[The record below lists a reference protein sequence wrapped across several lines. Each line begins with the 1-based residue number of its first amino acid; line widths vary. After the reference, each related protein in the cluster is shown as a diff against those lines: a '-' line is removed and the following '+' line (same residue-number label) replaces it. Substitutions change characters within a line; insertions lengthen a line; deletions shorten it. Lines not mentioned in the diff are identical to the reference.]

1 MAVQAVDMT
10 ARSLSHA
17 AKRSKTTVFCYF
29 FTLYSAKAVGND
41 RAVGIALAPS
51 CRKPPLK
58 TKFLSV
64 LKKKNIKLEFHFDP
78 GEHSLQVSAKSIE
91 ESGCGVKWVNTV
103 LHGVAYV
110 GESTFTNIEI

>member
-1 MAVQAVDMT
+1 MTAQAVDVT

-51 CRKPPLK
+51 GRKRPLK
-58 TKFLSV
+58 KKILGIP
-64 LKKKNIKLEFHFDP
+64 LKKNIKLEFHFDP
-78 GEHSLQVSAKSIE
+78 GKHSLQVSAKSIE
-91 ESGCGVKWVNTV
+91 ESGCGVEWVNI
-103 LHGVAYV
+103 
-110 GESTFTNIEI
+110 NNKRW